1 MNRFVSLAAAGLL
14 SLGLAACGGGD
25 KGAADP
31 AAATATPDAALKS
44 ATTALRQNDIGQFV
58 KLVLPEARYNEVK
71 AKYEAQKAEAGA
83 PDPAEAAEFAE
94 MMGKLT
100 AADAETALM
109 AELEPH
115 LAQFEAELA
124 PQMPMMIGMG
134 RGMAVQGIQQNAEMS
149 EDQKRQ
155 ATQVVDAL
163 GNWLSNVKL
172 ADRELAKQ
180 AVAKAVATA
189 RALDLKTLEQL
200 QALSFDD
207 ALAKAGIAFGGLK
220 DVLAVYGFDIN
231 AALDSAQIEVLNTEG
246 DTARVKVGYTL
257 LGAAISSEQDMVR
270 EAGRWYG
277 KDTMKAI
284 SDALEGQPEAEVA
297 AEAAPA
303 DQAAPMEEG
312 EVTEEPAEV
321 DEEEAATE

>member
-31 AAATATPDAALKS
+31 AEATATPDAALKS
-44 ATTALRQNDIGQFV
+44 ATSALRQNDVSQFV
-58 KLVLPEARYNEVK
+58 KLVLPEARFNEVK
-71 AKYEAQKAEAGA
+71 AKYEAQQAEAGA

-115 LAQFEAELA
+115 LAQFEAEMA

-163 GNWLSNVKL
+163 GNWLSGVKL

-180 AVAKAVATA
+180 AIAKAVATA
-189 RALDLKTLEQL
+189 RALDVKTLEQL

-257 LGAAISSEQDMVR
+257 LGATISSEQDMVR

-277 KDTMKAI
+277 QDTMKAI
-284 SDALEGQPEAEVA
+284 SDALDGQAEAEAVA
-297 AEAAPA
+297 EQAAPA
-303 DQAAPMEEG
+303 EEA

>member
-1 MNRFVSLAAAGLL
+1 MNRFVSLAAAGLF
-14 SLGLAACGGGD
+14 SLGLVACGGGD

-31 AAATATPDAALKS
+31 AASTATPDAALKS

-71 AKYEAQKAEAGA
+71 AKYEAQKAEAGT

-100 AADAETALM
+100 AADAEAALM

-284 SDALEGQPEAEVA
+284 SDALDGQSEAEVA
-297 AEAAPA
+297 AEEAAPA
-303 DQAAPMEEG
+303 DEA